1 VRAVGRR
8 RVRRR
13 SGALG
18 GALLVCLGATNAGFP
33 ASARATAALG
43 GFSASAAADGGHVI
57 FSAPGYLALDPIIDG
72 GAPIAQSVLDGQGG
86 KSFASLPYPGGTVVA
101 YQGLVAIALGS
112 APPIPYPAYVSASY
126 PASPSQSVASPDGY
140 SLTAVASDSVANA
153 DGRFRPGD
161 AGGTEATT
169 TATVNGD
176 TVTVDARTRNEAVSI
191 PGLGTIG
198 SVLSRSTTLYH
209 AGDPKPT
216 TTTSLLIE
224 GFKVGNQDFTYGPDG
239 LHVAGSAI
247 PLPSTAAT
255 SQLNTAL
262 APAGYRATFLAAQPT
277 AGGAVAAVL
286 ELTGHPPL
294 PPPLPRA
301 STVTF
306 RLGGATTSLVLG
318 TSGPSGSASQSPGAI
333 TARENGP
340 AGPSQTPTGSASAA
354 GAPSGGQDSALAP
367 LTMPQS
373 VGSTRA
379 ARPNLSVPGQPVSIE
394 PVVERGARF
403 FYLILIIGVLL
414 LLGGMAVWRAKGVMR
429 L

>member
-1 VRAVGRR
+1 
-8 RVRRR
+8 
-13 SGALG
+13 
-18 GALLVCLGATNAGFP
+18 
-33 ASARATAALG
+33 
-43 GFSASAAADGGHVI
+43 VI

-126 PASPSQSVASPDGY
+126 PASPRQSVASPDGY
-140 SLTAVASDSVANA
+140 SLTAMASDSQADA

-161 AGGTEATT
+161 AGGAAATT

-176 TVTVDARTRNEAVSI
+176 TVTVDARTINETVSI

-198 SVLSRSTTLYH
+198 SVRSRSTTFYH

-224 GFKVGNQDFTYGPDG
+224 GFKVGSQDFSYGPDG
-239 LHVAGSAI
+239 LQVAGSAI

-277 AGGAVAAVL
+277 GGGAVAPIL
-286 ELTGHPPL
+286 ELTGHPSL

-318 TSGPSGSASQSPGAI
+318 TSGPSRSAAQSLAGIAGI
-333 TARENGP
+333 ENGP
-340 AGPSQTPTGSASAA
+340 AGPSQIPTGPASVT
-354 GAPSGGQDSALAP
+354 GAPSAGHDLAVAP
-367 LTMPQS
+367 LTLPQS
-373 VGSTRA
+373 PGSARA
-379 ARPNLSVPGQPVSIE
+379 VRPNSSVRGPSVSVE
-394 PVVERGARF
+394 PVAERGARF

-414 LLGGMAVWRAKGVMR
+414 LLGGMSVWRAKGVMR